1 LGEEEI
7 ASRKRAKIKNPV
19 MAAETIIFTLIMR
32 DAAPSCREIFVN
44 IS

>member
-1 LGEEEI
+1 LGDEKI

-32 DAAPSCREIFVN
+32 DDTLACREILVN
-44 IS
+44 NS